1 MCKEDKVTAR
11 IQANTVFGARHG
23 LETLG
28 QLVTVVQTTG
38 GQQLVMLATAT
49 VNDKP
54 VYPHRG
60 LLLDTSRNFL
70 PLSAIKRS
78 VDAMAT
84 CKLNVLHWHATDSH
98 SFPLLLPKVPQLA
111 R

>member
-28 QLVTVVQTTG
+28 QLITVVQTTG
-38 GQQLVMLATAT
+38 SQLMMLATAT

-60 LLLDTSRNFL
+60 LLLDTARNFL

-78 VDAMAT
+78 VDAMAA
-84 CKLNVLHWHATDSH
+84 CKLNVLHWHATDSQ
-98 SFPLLLPKVPQLA
+98 SFPLVLPHVPQLA

>member
-1 MCKEDKVTAR
+1 MCEEDKVTAR

-38 GQQLVMLATAT
+38 SQLVMLAAAT

-78 VDAMAT
+78 VDAMAA

-98 SFPLLLPKVPQLA
+98 SFPLLLPRVPQMA